1 MNDNTTIACIGA
13 GNMAQSLLRGLLASG
28 HPAARLRAS
37 DPVADSRARLAEL
50 GVATYDDNTAAIAG
64 ADVIVLAVKPQVLG
78 GVCTNLRITERQLI
92 ISIAAGVPLA
102 SIRRWTGS
110 SNIVR
115 CMPNTPAL
123 LQAGITGLFA
133 DKGVS
138 VADRARAEHVLS
150 AVGRAIWVQDESA
163 LDAVT
168 AVSGSGPAY
177 FFHLMEAMIEAGTA
191 LGLDRATAAA
201 LTLETAYGAALM
213 ARQPGADAA
222 TLRQQVTSPGGT
234 TQRALE
240 VMAAGDLA
248 GTVKRALAAAAERSR
263 ELAEEFGAP

>member
-1 MNDNTTIACIGA
+1 MNDTTIACIGA

-28 HPAARLRAS
+28 HPANRLRAS
-37 DPVADSRARLAEL
+37 DPVETLRDRMTAL
-50 GVATYDDNTAAIAG
+50 GVATFADNAAAIAN
-64 ADVIVLAVKPQVLG
+64 ADVIVLAVKPQVLRA
-78 GVCTNLRITERQLI
+78 VCTPLQITEQQLV

-102 SIRRWTGS
+102 SIERWTGS
-110 SNIVR
+110 TSIVR

-123 LQAGITGLFA
+123 LQAGITGLYA
-133 DKGVS
+133 GARVS
-138 VADRARAEHVLS
+138 AADRARAAHVLG
-150 AVGRAIWVQDESA
+150 AVGRTLWVEQESA

-177 FFHLMEAMIEAGTA
+177 FFHLMEAMIDGGVA

-234 TQRALE
+234 TQHALE
-240 VMAAGDLA
+240 VMFADDLA
-248 GTVKRALAAAAERSR
+248 DTMKRALAAAAERSR
-263 ELAEEFGAP
+263 ELAEEFGRP